1 MTTNVNSLNPNTN
14 LFHDFTSLPNCLS
27 QYRETCL
34 DPIIS
39 GIYERVVKNPA
50 FWALCAIGAAAAA
63 ITFAAIVLPAALAI
77 GVSLAVF
84 AALGIGF
91 YAQTNETK
99 KWLFSEISLLNSTV
113 AEQLPAW
120 IYRHPWYTEI
130 TPQITLGSAPLKS
143 RYHFQNIR
151 DTHQAVLSM
160 IQNFEYAPHL
170 LGVPVK
176 PEDWQQAGIA
186 FLNLPNPD
194 LTPVKLE
201 DVKAGVEWM
210 HQQIFQ
216 NKRVYVHCLA
226 GVGRSATVVIC
237 YLVKYCNYTPEQAVN
252 FVQSKRMIAVN
263 QNSPAVA
270 AFVSDLART
279 QIQTRIA

>member
-1 MTTNVNSLNPNTN
+1 MTTNVNTLNPQTN
-14 LFHDFTSLPNCLS
+14 LFHDLTSLPHSLS
-27 QYRETCL
+27 QYRATHL

-39 GIYERVVKNPA
+39 EIYERVVKNPS
-50 FWALCAIGAAAAA
+50 FWALCAIGAATAA

-77 GVSLAVF
+77 GVSLVVF
-84 AALGIGF
+84 ATLGIGL
-91 YAQTNETK
+91 YAQSNETK
-99 KWLFSEISLLNSTV
+99 KWLFSELSLLNSSI

-143 RYHFQNIR
+143 RCHFQNIR

-160 IQNFEYAPHL
+160 IQNFEHDPHL

-176 PEDWQQAGIA
+176 PEDWRHAGIA

-216 NKRVYVHCLA
+216 NKKVYVHCLA
-226 GVGRSATVVIC
+226 GVGRSATIVIC
-237 YLVKYCNYTPEQAVN
+237 YLVKYCHYTPEQAVN
-252 FVQSKRMIAVN
+252 LIKSKRMIAVD

-279 QIQTRIA
+279 QAQTRVA